1 MTIAATGGKTRT
13 RILPLVILTPIVL
26 GLPPVNTME
35 KRTTQT
41 LIMMTEKRGEN
52 LFFFVQNYHLTSA
65 AQCGIIVV
73 GINGP
78 PSGVAA
84 RVSDLLP
91 HMENFLLKARAHMR
105 AIFSQN

>member
-1 MTIAATGGKTRT
+1 MK
-13 RILPLVILTPIVL
+13 ILPLVILTPIAH
-26 GLPPVNTME
+26 GLPLVNTMG
-35 KRTTQT
+35 KRMTQT
-41 LIMMTEKRGEN
+41 LIMMTKKKEALS

-65 AQCGIIVV
+65 AQCDIIEV

-84 RVSDLLP
+84 RFSDLLP

>member
-1 MTIAATGGKTRT
+1 MMK
-13 RILPLVILTPIVL
+13 ILPLVILIPIAH
-26 GLPPVNTME
+26 GLLPVNTMG

-41 LIMMTEKRGEN
+41 LIMITKKEALS

-65 AQCGIIVV
+65 AQCGIIKV

-84 RVSDLLP
+84 RVSDL
-91 HMENFLLKARAHMR
+91 
-105 AIFSQN
+105 

>member
-1 MTIAATGGKTRT
+1 MKMK
-13 RILPLVILTPIVL
+13 ILPLVILTPIAL
-26 GLPPVNTME
+26 GLLPVNTMG

-41 LIMMTEKRGEN
+41 AIMMTEKKEVKTS
-52 LFFFVQNYHLTSA
+52 FFFVQNYHLTSA

-84 RVSDLLP
+84 RVSDL
-91 HMENFLLKARAHMR
+91 
-105 AIFSQN
+105 

>member
-1 MTIAATGGKTRT
+1 MKI
-13 RILPLVILTPIVL
+13 PPVVILTPIAH
-26 GLPPVNTME
+26 GLPPVNTMG
-35 KRTTQT
+35 KRMIPTVTMTTKKEA
-41 LIMMTEKRGEN
+41 LS

-65 AQCGIIVV
+65 AQCGIIEV

-78 PSGVAA
+78 PSSVAA